1 MMRRLSMFISLT
13 AAGLMLLAGQ
23 GYLTAAGEETLVI
36 RAGTLID
43 GRGGEPMKNAV
54 IIIKDGL
61 IQEVGTGLQVPR
73 GATVIDLSTR
83 TVLPGFIDAHV
94 HLVGRRIG
102 EGHNWEDARVRD
114 LPQEDA
120 IRGVRNALLT
130 LNAGFT
136 TVRNVGA
143 SNFSDIALRNM
154 IREGIVPGP
163 RMVAAGNSLGITGGH
178 CDTNGYI
185 PGVLEPRPGDGI
197 ADGVDEIIKEV
208 RLQVK
213 RGADVIKF
221 CATGGVLSEG
231 DAVGVQQYS
240 AEEMEA
246 LVEEAHLT
254 GRRVAAHAHGNTGIK
269 VAVRAGVDSI
279 EHGSELDDEA
289 VDLFKS
295 MGTWLVPTLTVQ
307 EAVEQQADAGILTGE
322 RAEKARYIAP
332 RARASF
338 RLAVAAGVKI
348 ALGSDAGVFPHGT
361 QGREFVLMVEN
372 GMDPMQSLVAGTS
385 GAAELLGL
393 AAEVGTVEPG
403 KTADLV
409 AVAGDPLQDIEIVT
423 RPVFVMSRG
432 RVHRQE

>member
-43 GRGGEPMKNAV
+43 GRGGEPMKDAV

-154 IREGIVPGP
+154 IREGVVPGP

-289 VDLFKS
+289 VALFKS

>member
-1 MMRRLSMFISLT
+1 
-13 AAGLMLLAGQ
+13 
-23 GYLTAAGEETLVI
+23 
-36 RAGTLID
+36 
-43 GRGGEPMKNAV
+43 
-54 IIIKDGL
+54 
-61 IQEVGTGLQVPR
+61 VGTGLQVPR

-154 IREGIVPGP
+154 IREGVVPGP

-197 ADGVDEIIKEV
+197 ADGADEIIKEV

-289 VDLFKS
+289 VALFKS

-432 RVHRQE
+432 RIHRQE

>member
-1 MMRRLSMFISLT
+1 MMRRFSLLISLA
-13 AAGLMLLAGQ
+13 AAGLLL
-23 GYLTAAGEETLVI
+23 LTTPVLAAAAAGETLVI

-43 GRGGEPMKNAV
+43 GRGGEPIKDAV
-54 IIIKDGL
+54 IIVRDG
-61 IQEVGTGLQVPR
+61 IIEQVGQGLKEPR

-102 EGHNWEDARVRD
+102 EGRNWEDSAVRD
-114 LPQEDA
+114 LPQEGA

-130 LNAGFT
+130 LDAGFT

-154 IREGIVPGP
+154 IREGVVPGP
-163 RMVAAGNSLGITGGH
+163 RMVAAGHSLGITGGH

-197 ADGVDEIIKEV
+197 ADGADEIIKEV

-240 AEEMEA
+240 AEEMNI

-254 GRRVAAHAHGNTGIK
+254 GRKVAAHAHGNTGIK
-269 VAVRAGVDSI
+269 VALQAGVDSI

-289 VDLFKS
+289 LDLFKTH
-295 MGTWLVPTLTVQ
+295 GTWLVPTLTVQ
-307 EAVEQQADAGILTGE
+307 EAVERQAAEGILTGE

-372 GMDPMQSLVAGTS
+372 GLTPMQSLVAGTA
-385 GAAELLGL
+385 GAADLLGL
-393 AAEVGTVEPG
+393 AAEVGTVEAG

-409 AVAGDPLQDIEIVT
+409 AVAGDPLQDIEVVT

>member
-1 MMRRLSMFISLT
+1 MSRLFSSLLLL
-13 AAGLMLLAGQ
+13 AATGLMLLTFP
-23 GYLTAAGEETLVI
+23 LTAVAADGETLVI

-43 GRGGEPMKNAV
+43 GRGGEPLKDAV
-54 IIIKDGL
+54 IIIQDGL
-61 IQEVGTGLQVPR
+61 IQEVGAGLKEPR
-73 GATVIDLSTR
+73 GATVIDLANR

-102 EGHNWEDARVRD
+102 EGDNWEDSAVRD

-130 LNAGFT
+130 LDAGFT

-143 SNFSDIALRNM
+143 SNFSDIALRDM
-154 IREGIVPGP
+154 IREGVVPGP
-163 RMVAAGNSLGITGGH
+163 RMLAAGHSLGITGGH

-185 PGVLEPRPGDGI
+185 PGILEPGPGDGI
-197 ADGVDEIIKEV
+197 ADGPDEIIKEV
-208 RLQVK
+208 RIQVK

-231 DAVGVQQYS
+231 DAVGVQQYT
-240 AEEMEA
+240 AEEMA
-246 LVEEAHLT
+246 VLVEEAHLT
-254 GRRVAAHAHGNTGIK
+254 GRRVAAHAHGNAGIK
-269 VAVRAGVDSI
+269 VAVMAGVDSI
-279 EHGSELDDEA
+279 EHGSELDAEA
-289 VDLFKS
+289 IEMFKT

-307 EAVEQQADAGILTGE
+307 EAVERHADDGILTGE
-322 RAEKARYIAP
+322 RAEKARYIAA

-338 RLAVAAGVKI
+338 RLAVAAGVQV
-348 ALGSDAGVFPHGT
+348 ALGSDAGVFLHGT

-372 GMDPMQSLVAGTS
+372 GMTPMQSLMAGTS

-393 AAEVGTVEPG
+393 ASEVGTIEPG
-403 KTADLV
+403 KAADLV
-409 AVAGDPLQDIEIVT
+409 AVAGDPLQDIVIVT
-423 RPVFVMSRG
+423 RPVFVMIQG